1 MPNKMLSMIGA
12 GLRLKC
18 PRCSV
23 GPLYRRPFSM
33 NSHCFQCG
41 LKFEREQGYFVGAI
55 YINYAATVAIAV
67 PGFFIL
73 DAFTHMTIQ
82 QQLTIWVPFAVVFPL
97 LFFHHSRSLWLV
109 LDHLFNPAASLYPV
123 PPKKPASLSSSNN
136 ESPPLPTRRAGR
148 RPR

>member
-1 MPNKMLSMIGA
+1 MIGK

-18 PRCSV
+18 PRCGIGS
-23 GPLYRRPFSM
+23 LYLRPFRM
-33 NSHCFQCG
+33 HFNCGHCD

-73 DAFTHMTIQ
+73 DTFTHMTID
-82 QQLTIWVPFAVVFPL
+82 QQLILWVPFAVIFPL
-97 LFFHHSRSLWLV
+97 LFFHHSRSIWLV
-109 LDHLFNPAASLYPV
+109 LDHLFNPERSLYSIPPTNPV
-123 PPKKPASLSSSNN
+123 SQFSSGN
-136 ESPPLPTRRAGR
+136 ESPPPPTHRVDR

>member
-1 MPNKMLSMIGA
+1 MSNKMLSMIGA
-12 GLRLKC
+12 GIRLKC
-18 PRCSV
+18 PRCYV
-23 GPLYRRPFSM
+23 GPLYRRPFFM
-33 NSHCFQCG
+33 NSHCFHCG

-55 YINYAATVAIAV
+55 YINYAATIAIAV

-73 DAFTHMTIQ
+73 DAFTRMTIQ
-82 QQLTIWVPFAVVFPL
+82 QQLTIWIPFTVVFPL

-109 LDHLFNPAASLYPV
+109 LDHLFNPAKSLYPL
-123 PPKKPASLSSSNN
+123 PSKESASLSSPDN